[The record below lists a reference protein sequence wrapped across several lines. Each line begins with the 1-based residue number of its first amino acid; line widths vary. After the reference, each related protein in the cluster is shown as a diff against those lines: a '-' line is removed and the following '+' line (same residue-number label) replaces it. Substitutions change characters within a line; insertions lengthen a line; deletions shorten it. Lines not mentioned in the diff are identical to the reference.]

1 MDKKWWK
8 RIVLFCLAVAAMFAL
23 LVLRSTNEYD
33 REFTR
38 MKLPENGTAYY
49 TVDLGRQGG
58 LKYFVQP
65 NIYTVY
71 FRLQPQDKDA
81 RLSCHSEGMKMMLSQ
96 GSKKGIWKQVA
107 PAQILR
113 SDRGTLPLS
122 AELYVPREKVKQY
135 DVGKGAIKFF
145 QGDKLYAVIWV
156 KVVNSKYK
164 EEK

>member
-1 MDKKWWK
+1 MDKKWVK
-8 RIVLFCLAVAAMFAL
+8 RIALFCLMIGFMFSL
-23 LVLRSTNEYD
+23 LILRATNDYD
-33 REFTR
+33 RDFVKF
-38 MKLPENGTAYY
+38 KLPRASQAHY
-49 TVDLGRQGG
+49 VIDLGKEGD

-71 FRLQPQDKDA
+71 FRLQPQEKNVK
-81 RLSCHSEGMKMMLSQ
+81 LTCKSEGVQMLLSQ